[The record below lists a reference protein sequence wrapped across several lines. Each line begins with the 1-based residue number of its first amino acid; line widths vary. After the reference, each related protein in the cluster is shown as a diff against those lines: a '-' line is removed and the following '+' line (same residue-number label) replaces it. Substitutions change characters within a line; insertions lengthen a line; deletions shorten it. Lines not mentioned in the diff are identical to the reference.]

1 MVSVELLNY
10 DLMTATNKG
19 NTIKKH
25 AIKKLVNEVKTEM
38 FKRELN
44 GASPELIEYIAI
56 KLVRLDEDEI
66 EKCRLIENEE
76 RYKELKD
83 EIFYLKKYFPDEIDD
98 EEKIKELIHQLA
110 AKLKMPIV
118 RSNQEHLKKYIKGTF
133 EYKMNLGRAYDILE
147 EIIKENENK

>member
-25 AIKKLVNEVKTEM
+25 AIKRLVKEVKSEM
-38 FKRELN
+38 SKRGLN
-44 GASPELIEYIAI
+44 GASPELIEYVAI

-66 EKCRLIENEE
+66 ERCPIEKEE

-83 EIFYLKKYFPDEIDD
+83 EIFYLKKYFPDEVDD
-98 EEKIKELIHQLA
+98 EEKIKELICQLA
-110 AKLKMPIV
+110 AKIKMPIV
-118 RSNQEHLKKYIKGTF
+118 RSNQEHLKKYIRGTF
-133 EYKMNLGRAYDILE
+133 EYKMNLGKAYDILE